1 MKNHPLGR
9 STIELLEA
17 RIAPA
22 TLDVTGGLLTYT
34 AGAGVAN
41 LLTVGGPAA
50 SYTITDTGELI
61 NLTAN
66 AIAAGFSGSGTSTV
80 SGSGAA
86 VSSLHLLLGDQNDQL
101 VLQNVNDPMIADG
114 EGGVDTFTINSA
126 LQPNGALTLSAE
138 TINVSST
145 ISAATTVTL
154 TADTMTIGAAIGA
167 SGRVILHSQSPGE
180 AIDLGT
186 KTAGKLSFASAEISR
201 VTASVLQIGDTSAGS
216 INISAAISPAA
227 GTSTLA
233 LLTGGAIGE
242 GAAGAITVTN
252 LRISGVGGGTL
263 LIANNVG
270 TLAAAMNGGLAF
282 VNGTHPL
289 AIGTVD
295 GVSGLTSLNNT
306 DMAIAANNL
315 DIQQNISAGS
325 GAVTIQAFSV
335 STGTSLG
342 SPDIGSTLGLTDTEL
357 DHIFAGTLRIGSSV
371 NAAIDV
377 AAPISL
383 TNVTTL
389 ALITSGTISGP
400 SSLAVAKLRLSAGG
414 AVSLTSTGNDVD
426 TLAASVTG
434 SGANFAFTDVDDL
447 GIGTVDGVTG
457 LTVNTAAITL
467 QAGATA
473 QAGFANLT
481 ATQLALLGAGPFDL
495 TNFGNNVGT
504 LAASVTGALSFNEI
518 GPLSIG
524 TVGSTSG
531 VFTTNS
537 PIVVKAALGLTV
549 TNATATA
556 TPDVEAG
563 TSTIALIAG
572 TAGAD
577 IPLTINANSIVHAGG
592 GVTLTA
598 DNMAI
603 NGQVNAGTGLV
614 KLVPLESVTNV
625 NLGGPDSANVLGIS
639 DAELDLITAGRIAVA
654 SAGTGSLVVTVP
666 LSPANAADFTLTS
679 DSMSIISTITVG
691 GIATLEPL
699 SAGALISLGTK
710 TAGSLGITDAELDRI
725 NASVI
730 RVGSTTA
737 GELDVTGA
745 INAANTQTLSLI
757 SGGSIIALSTISQT
771 NLRIDAGTGFTGTTN
786 NLVSKLAVH
795 SNSGSINFFDSAN
808 LLTIGT
814 VDGTTGLTADS
825 VFLHTDTVDVQQAI
839 NASGD
844 VTFATN
850 TNGVQVNLGTAT
862 GGLDLTDGELDL
874 VTAASITLRS
884 KTGGGIDVSSAI
896 SPAHSP
902 LLALRSAAGIFG
914 AGTVTVASLD
924 LVGTSDVSLNGAN
937 HVATL
942 AAKVTGGGAD
952 FLFVDNDPLAIG
964 TVSFEA
970 GLQIGGSITLTAPS
984 ISQTAPIVQAAGGGG
999 VAITSTTGAIVL
1011 TDAGNDFTAEV
1022 KLFSGAASASISD
1035 ANDLVL
1041 GAQGIGSALNIKA
1054 TGTATQTGAFTG
1066 AGGLAFDGGTLVL
1079 SEANSYAGATA
1090 IHSGTLAG
1098 SGAVAGSLTI
1108 DAGATLSPGSG
1119 PGLFSAG
1126 SVSFASGSHFTA
1138 ELNGLAAGQH
1148 DQLKVTGSVS
1158 LDGMTLALSA
1168 GFSAADGDKIV
1179 LIDNQGGNGIT
1190 GTFAGLPEG
1199 TVINAGGSH
1208 FFQISYH
1215 GGNGHDVELTALV
1228 KTVAISGD
1236 KHSVTFTE
1244 GDGDI
1249 VTIKAT
1255 SKVTFT
1261 ADEFKLVPLGG
1272 VINGSTLAEIDLGVA
1287 FKNLPLTITAK
1298 RGLLGGDGFVNVG
1311 YVNAAGVDLGAV
1323 SISGDLG
1330 RIDAGAVTALTL
1342 QSLGGFGLTTQLG
1355 GGSLTSH
1362 FTGKLGRLTVKSSI
1376 HGATL
1381 LGSTTIGPVSVLGS
1395 FLGGELSAGADLG
1408 AVNIH
1413 GNIVGTTANPV
1424 VISAFGKAIAPK
1436 KGIDLAIA
1444 SLTVGGEVES
1454 LRVLA
1459 GYDLALTGKN
1469 ADAAIGAIT
1478 VGADWRASTV
1488 LAGVSAT
1495 AGGLDGTSADVKLN
1509 GVGVRDTVGIVS
1521 QIAGITIKGQALGT
1535 FASGDSFGI
1544 VAEQIGRAKV
1554 GAVTLPFKKG
1564 PHTVGDFFTI
1574 GATGDFAI
1582 GESIV

>member
-1 MKNHPLGR
+1 MKNHPPRR
-9 STIELLEA
+9 STLELLEA

-34 AGAGVAN
+34 ASPGVVN
-41 LLTVGGPAA
+41 VVTFGGPAA
-50 SYTITDTGELI
+50 NYVINDTGETI
-61 NLTAN
+61 TLTAN
-66 AIAAGFSGSGTSTV
+66 ALAAGFTGSGTNTV
-80 SGSGAA
+80 TGLGSA
-86 VSSLHLLLGDQNDQL
+86 VSAHHVLLGDQNDQL
-101 VLQNVNDPMIADG
+101 ILQNVNDPMIADG
-114 EGGVDTFTINSA
+114 EGGVDTITINSA

-138 TINVSST
+138 TINVSSA

-186 KTAGKLSFASAEISR
+186 KTAGKLSFAGAEIGR
-201 VTASVLQIGDTSAGS
+201 VTAGLLQIGDTSAGS

-252 LRISGVGGGTL
+252 LRLSGAGGGTL

-325 GAVTIQAFSV
+325 GAVTLQAFSV

-342 SPDIGSTLGLTDTEL
+342 SPDIGSTLGLTDAEL

-371 NAAIDV
+371 SAAIDV

-389 ALITSGTISGP
+389 ALISGGTISGP

-414 AVSLTSTGNDVD
+414 AVSLTSTSNDVD

-434 SGANFAFTDVDDL
+434 SGANFAFTDADDL
-447 GIGTVDGVTG
+447 SIGTVDGATG

-467 QAGATA
+467 QSGATTQAAGA
-473 QAGFANLT
+473 NVT
-481 ATQLALLGAGPFDL
+481 ATQLALLGAGPFTF
-495 TNFGNNVGT
+495 TNPGNNVGT
-504 LAASVTGALSFNEI
+504 LAANVTGALSFTDV
-518 GPLSIG
+518 GALSVG

-537 PIVVKAALGLTV
+537 AIFLKAAGGLTV

-556 TPDVEAG
+556 TPDLEAG
-563 TSTIALIAG
+563 TSTITLL
-572 TAGAD
+572 AGAVGAD
-577 IPLTINANSIVHAGG
+577 VPIAINASAIVHAAGDI
-592 GVTLTA
+592 TFTA

-603 NGQVNAGTGLV
+603 LGQVNAGTGLV
-614 KLVPLESVTNV
+614 KLAPFESATTV
-625 NLGGPDSANVLGIS
+625 NLGSADAAGALGIT
-639 DAELDLITAGRIAVA
+639 DTELDLITAGTIAVA
-654 SAGTGSLVVTVP
+654 GAGTGSVNVTGL
-666 LSPANAADFTLTS
+666 LSPVNAANLTLTA
-679 DSMSIISTITVG
+679 DSMTINATVNVG

-699 SAGALISLGTK
+699 TAGELINLGTK
-710 TAGSLGITDAELDRI
+710 TAGALAITDAELDQI
-725 NASVI
+725 NAGVI
-730 RVGSTTA
+730 RVGSATA

-745 INAANTQTLSLI
+745 IFAANTQTLSLI

-771 NLRIDAGTGFTGTTN
+771 NLRIDAGTGFTGTSN
-786 NLVSKLAVH
+786 NLVNKLAVH
-795 SNSGSINFFDSAN
+795 TNSGTINFTDRSSLFVIA
-808 LLTIGT
+808 T

-825 VFLHTDTVDVQQAI
+825 VFLTTDNVDVQQPI
-839 NASGD
+839 TASGD
-844 VTFATN
+844 VTFQTN
-850 TNGVQVNLGTAT
+850 QNGPQINLGDTT
-862 GGLDLTDGELDL
+862 GGLDLTDAELDL
-874 VTAASITLRS
+874 ITAGSITFRS
-884 KTGGGIDVSSAI
+884 SFLADINVSGSI

-902 LLALRSAAGIFG
+902 LLALRSGAGIFG
-914 AGTVTVASLD
+914 GGTIAVGSLD
-924 LVGTSDVSLNGAN
+924 LVGRTDIQLVGPN

-942 AAKVTGGGAD
+942 AAKVTGGGL
-952 FLFVDNDPLAIG
+952 LFGDDEALTIG
-964 TVSFEA
+964 TVTLEA
-970 GLQIGGSITLTAPS
+970 GVQVSGGIALLAAS
-984 ISQTAPIVQAAGGGG
+984 ISQTAPIVCAGAGFTSTAGG
-999 VAITSTTGAIVL
+999 IVL

-1022 KLFSGAASASISD
+1022 KLFSGAASASITD

-1041 GAQGIGSALNIKA
+1041 GAQSIGSALNIKA

-1066 AGGLAFDGGTLVL
+1066 AGGLAFDGGTLIL
-1079 SEANSYAGATA
+1079 SEANTYAGATT

-1098 SGAVAGSLTI
+1098 SGAVAGNLTI
-1108 DAGATLSPGSG
+1108 DAGGTLSPGSG
-1119 PGLFSAG
+1119 PALFSAG
-1126 SVSFASGSHFTA
+1126 SVSFAGGSHFTA

-1148 DQLKVTGSVS
+1148 DQLKVTGAVS
-1158 LDGMTLALSA
+1158 LDGMTLALST
-1168 GFSAADGDKIV
+1168 GFTAADGDKIV

-1215 GGNGHDVELTALV
+1215 GGNGHDVELTALS
-1228 KTVAISGD
+1228 KTVALSKD
-1236 KHSVTFTE
+1236 KHSITYTD
-1244 GDGDI
+1244 GDGDL
-1249 VTIKAT
+1249 VTIKTTTKA
-1255 SKVTFT
+1255 TFT
-1261 ADEFKLVPLGG
+1261 ADEFTLVPLGG
-1272 VINGSTLAEIDLGVA
+1272 AIGGSTLAEIDLGVA

-1298 RGLLGGDGFVNVG
+1298 RGPLGGDGFVNVG

-1323 SISGDLG
+1323 SIAGDLG
-1330 RIDAGAVTALTL
+1330 RIDVGAVTSLTV
-1342 QSLGGFGLTTQLG
+1342 QSLGGFGLATQLG
-1355 GGSLTSH
+1355 AGSLTSH

-1408 AVNIH
+1408 AVNIR
-1413 GNIVGTTANPV
+1413 GNIVGTTASPV

-1459 GYDLALTGKN
+1459 GYDLTLTGKN
-1469 ADAAIGAIT
+1469 ADASIGAIT

-1488 LAGVSAT
+1488 LAGVSAG
-1495 AGGLDGTSADVKLN
+1495 ADGLDGTIDDAKLN
-1509 GVGVRDTVGIVS
+1509 VAGMRDTVGIFS
-1521 QIAGITIKGQALGT
+1521 QIASITIKGQAFGT
-1535 FASGDSFGI
+1535 LAGGDSFGI

-1554 GAVTLPFKKG
+1554 GAVTLPFKRG
-1564 PHTVGDFFTI
+1564 SRTAGDFFAI

-1582 GESIV
+1582 GESVV